1 MNAKLKAQL
10 EVVVESIVNSDT
22 DAAKVAF
29 NEYLRLKSQGIL
41 LGESMDDEECEEDK
55 KDDKKV
61 DKDLKDVEKDVKKA
75 KKDQDKDDKDGE
87 KADKDDKKSDKKD
100 D

>member
-10 EVVVESIVNSDT
+10 EVVVESIVNDDT

-29 NEYLRLKSQGIL
+29 NEYLRLKSKGIL
-41 LGESMDDEECEEDK
+41 LGENMDDDEECE
-55 KDDKKV
+55 DDKKV
-61 DKDLKDVEKDVKKA
+61 DKDLKEIDKDVKKA
-75 KKDQDKDDKDGE
+75 KKDQDKDDEDE
-87 KADKDDKKSDKKD
+87 KEKSDEKSDKKD